1 MSAIIECDG
10 LTKRFGGVTAVD
22 KATVAIQESTIT
34 AVIGPN
40 GAGKTTLFNMLCG
53 VLPPSAGRVR
63 FLDEDIT
70 GWGTHRV
77 AERGMARTF
86 QNLELFA
93 DMSVRDNLLVGQ
105 HTRMRSG
112 LLSGA
117 LRLPRHRHDEQVGRE
132 RAEQLLDQL
141 DLRAFG
147 HWSANALPYGLQRR
161 VELARAL
168 AGSPRLLLL
177 DEPMA
182 GLSDA
187 EASTVAEIVRAVVAA
202 KDGPTVLLVEH
213 HVETVMTLSDRV
225 IVMNFGQVIADG
237 TPGEVRAN
245 PEVITAYLGE
255 EVA

>member
-1 MSAIIECDG
+1 MTVIAADG
-10 LTKRFGGVTAVD
+10 LTKRFGGVVAVD
-22 KATVAIQESTIT
+22 HVTLGVDEGTIT

-53 VLPPSAGRVR
+53 VLPPTEGRIR

-70 GWGTHRV
+70 GWATHRI

-86 QNLELFA
+86 QNLELFD

-112 LLSGA
+112 LLAGA
-117 LRLPRHRHDEQVGRE
+117 LRLPRHGRDERVGRE
-132 RAEQLLDQL
+132 RADELLARLQLRHYAD
-141 DLRAFG
+141 
-147 HWSANALPYGLQRR
+147 WPANALPYGLQRR

-168 AGSPRLLLL
+168 ASAPRLLLL

-182 GLSDA
+182 GLSDL
-187 EASTVAEIVRAVVAA
+187 EAGTVAEIVRDVVAA
-202 KDGPTVLLVEH
+202 DGGPTVLLVEH
-213 HVETVMTLSDRV
+213 HVETVMALSDRV
-225 IVMNFGQVIADG
+225 IVMNFGQIIADG
-237 TPGEVRAN
+237 TPADVQRD

-255 EVA
+255 DVA